1 MQRVAFFFRD
11 WIPGLWNFIRHIPGY
26 WRLETKEQGY
36 EPEAYNFII
45 HQYERILT
53 YITKGRMSK
62 PTYFAK
68 DVIQLMNDVF
78 CEYCEY
84 KDWCK
89 EAESDGN

>member
-1 MQRVAFFFRD
+1 MWRIVFFFQG
-11 WIPGLWNFIRHIPGY
+11 WIPALWHFIRHIPGY
-26 WRLETKEQGY
+26 WRLETKLQGY
-36 EPEAYNFII
+36 EPEAYSFII
-45 HQYERILT
+45 RQYEQVLM

-78 CEYCEY
+78 CEDCEY

-89 EAESDGN
+89 EGPEDG